1 MLIFCYHLTMTETQE
16 PVVIYTASDFMEASQ
31 LRADLVAAGFM
42 CEMLNVQ
49 HTTMMLGGGLVIG
62 IRLIVPAS
70 QAQAAREFLKNR
82 GDTQIL
88 ESQE

>member
-1 MLIFCYHLTMTETQE
+1 MTKEQE

-31 LRADLVAAGFM
+31 IRADLVAAGFM
-42 CEMLNVQ
+42 CDVLNVQ

-70 QAQAAREFLKNR
+70 QAQAAREFLENR
-82 GDTQIL
+82 GDVRIL
-88 ESQE
+88 GPQE

>member
-1 MLIFCYHLTMTETQE
+1 MTKAQDS
-16 PVVIYTASDFMEASQ
+16 VVIYTASDFMEASQ
-31 LRADLVAAGFM
+31 IRSELEAAGFM

-70 QAQAAREFLKNR
+70 QAQAAREFLENR
-82 GDTQIL
+82 GDTRVL
-88 ESQE
+88 GPQE